1 MSIKLCKSTYDQ
13 TKKDYISYFDQFSF
27 PLDHFQKYAIE
38 GIVRNNHVLVTAHT
52 GSGKTLPAEFTI
64 NHFVQQGKKVIYT
77 SPIKSLSNQKF
88 HELSIQFPDITF
100 GILTG
105 DIKCNPEADCVIM
118 TTEILRNALI
128 REMYG
133 EKDDNG
139 DNEANNTNTKV
150 DVGQNKNDTM
160 SLMDFNLN
168 IKDRVGAIIFDE
180 VHYINDQHRGKV
192 WEECIILS
200 PPNVLFMMLSA
211 TIDKPEMF
219 AQWIATTKKKDV
231 WLTGTNHRVVPLTH
245 YAFLHIPESVMKNI
259 SSHSY
264 FHTIDKVNNTFTEIK
279 TPSVSYIETNID
291 KYKKSK
297 KIIQKYNISV
307 SPKQTLNKVIK
318 ILHKEDKLPAICF
331 VFSRKK
337 AEEFAQSITQN
348 LHDGDNPNN
357 DTKKTSKVQQECI
370 QILKTLPNYKEYS
383 STGEFNTMIKL
394 LEKGI
399 AVHHSGIIPVLRE
412 MIELLFGKGY
422 IRLLFATETFAVGI
436 NMPTKTVLFTDI
448 EKYDG
453 TGNRLLLAHEYTQ
466 MAGRAGRRGLDKVG
480 HVIHLHNLFEP
491 PSHSEYK
498 TMLSGK
504 PQTLKSKFSIDY
516 RMILRILQQDH
527 IDTSVQQIKEFIQQS
542 MFNNEFEKQSASI
555 QQECMIVE
563 DKLFFE
569 NQTTNRNLDLES
581 LLHQYVELENNK
593 VYYKKKQ
600 LSKYQEQLQNLKQNI
615 ITYSSKWNQDNFNAN
630 MKTYKKM
637 YVETQELLKRQNDL
651 KERTSFV
658 DNEINRC
665 IQYLIKI
672 KSVVKLDNIYSLTKK
687 GICMQCIQETN
698 PSVIGEMF
706 RQNLF
711 EGLEVIQFVQLLSC
725 FVDLKI
731 PESVRLYNYNGSDP
745 ILKSRL
751 DVLETIVIEQYNNEL
766 HSFQYIEEEDYFYQ
780 YDLIDAVKMWCDAKD
795 EVSAK
800 YTLQYCGEYRIFT
813 GEFVKAILK
822 INAIAL
828 EIEKVCDLLQLI
840 EMKKVVHQIPEVTL
854 KYIATNQ
861 SLYI

>member
-1 MSIKLCKSTYDQ
+1 MSVKICKSTYDQ
-13 TKKDYISYFDQFSF
+13 NKKEYLSYFDQFSF

-64 NHFVQQGKKVIYT
+64 QHFVNQGKKVIYT

-88 HELSIQFPDITF
+88 HELSMQFPDITF

-133 EKDDNG
+133 EDDNIKN
-139 DNEANNTNTKV
+139 DENEIETNVNSDQNENNTK
-150 DVGQNKNDTM
+150 

-211 TIDKPEMF
+211 TIDKPEIF
-219 AQWIATTKKKDV
+219 AQWIAMTKKKDV
-231 WLTGTNHRVVPLTH
+231 WLAGTNHRVVPLTH
-245 YAFLHIPESVMKNI
+245 YAFLHIPESAMKKI

-264 FHTIDKVNNTFTEIK
+264 FHTIEKVNNTFTEIK
-279 TPSVSYIETNID
+279 TPSVSYLETNID

-318 ILHKEDKLPAICF
+318 ILHQEDKLPAICF

-370 QILKTLPNYKEYS
+370 QILKALPNYKEYS
-383 STGEFNTMIKL
+383 STGEFNTMMKL

-412 MIELLFGKGY
+412 MIELLFSKGY

-436 NMPTKTVLFTDI
+436 NMPTKTVIFTDI

-491 PSHSEYK
+491 PTHSEYK

-516 RMILRILQQDH
+516 RMVLRILQQDH
-527 IDTSVQQIKEFIQQS
+527 IDTSIQQIKEFIQHS
-542 MFNNEFEKQSASI
+542 MFNSEFEKQSASI
-555 QQECMIVE
+555 QQECTIVE

-569 NQTTNRNLDLES
+569 NQTSNRNRDLES

-593 VYYKKKQ
+593 IYYKKKQ
-600 LSKYQEQLQNLKQNI
+600 LSKYQEKIDKLKYNI
-615 ITYSSKWNQDNFNAN
+615 ITHSSKWNEDNFNAN
-630 MKTYKKM
+630 MKTYKKRFI
-637 YVETQELLKRQNDL
+637 ETQELLKRQNEL

-658 DNEINRC
+658 DNEIDRC

-672 KSVVKLDNIYSLTKK
+672 KSIVQLDNVYSLTKK

-706 RQNLF
+706 HQNLF
-711 EGLEVIQFVQLLSC
+711 EGLNVIQFVQLLSC

-731 PESVRLYNYNGSDP
+731 PESIRLYNYSGDDP
-745 ILKSRL
+745 ILKTRFNT
-751 DVLETIVIEQYNNEL
+751 LENIMIEQYNNEL
-766 HSFQYIEEEDYFYQ
+766 HSFQYIEEDDYFYQ
-780 YDLIDAVKMWCDAKD
+780 YDLIDAVKMWCNAND
-795 EVSAK
+795 EDSAK

-822 INAIAL
+822 INAIAQ

>member
-1 MSIKLCKSTYDQ
+1 MSVKLCKSTYDQ
-13 TKKDYISYFDQFSF
+13 NKKDYISYFDQFSF

-38 GIVRNNHVLVTAHT
+38 GIVRNHHVLVTAHT

-630 MKTYKKM
+630 MKTYKKR
-637 YVETQELLKRQNDL
+637 YVETQDLLKRQNDL